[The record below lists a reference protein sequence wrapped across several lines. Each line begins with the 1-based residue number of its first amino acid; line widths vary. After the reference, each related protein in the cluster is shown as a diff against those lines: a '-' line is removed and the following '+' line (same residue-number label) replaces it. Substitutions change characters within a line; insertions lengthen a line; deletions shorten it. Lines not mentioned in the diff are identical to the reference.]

1 MYEQFVEL
9 VRDTYQT
16 NNTVPLH
23 EPRFTGNEKR
33 FLEDAIDSTFVSS
46 IGAYVDRFE
55 QEVAETVNSEF
66 AVSTVNG
73 TAALHTALILSG
85 TRPGDQILTQS
96 LSFVATCN
104 AISYCQAT
112 PIFLDIDR
120 QTLGLSASAL
130 QTWLADNADLE
141 EGRCINRSSGKAIA
155 ACVPMHTFGNMVE
168 ADKIKSLCEQY
179 RVPLIEDAAEALGSR
194 LRNTGSNSFAGSI
207 GDVGVFS
214 FNGNKIITTGGGG
227 MVITNNPQL
236 ADHAKHLTTTAKSP
250 HRWEFSHDE
259 IGYNYRMPNLNA
271 ALGCAQ
277 LQQLSSYLAS
287 KRQLHQMYADALP
300 KMHLELFPEPPNSHS
315 NCWLNAIVCEHREQR
330 DEFLEFT
337 NNQNVL
343 TRPVWQPLHTLPMYA
358 GLEYGDLSNTQWF
371 ADRLVN
377 IPSSVPPQK
386 SIGA

>member
-16 NNTVPLH
+16 NDIVPLH
-23 EPRFTGNEKR
+23 EPRFTGNEKH
-33 FLEDAIDSTFVSS
+33 FLNDAIDSTFVSS

-55 QEVAETVNSEF
+55 QEVAETVNSKF

-85 TRPGDQILTQS
+85 TGPGDQVLTQS

-130 QTWLADNADLE
+130 QTWLLDNADLE
-141 EGRCINRSSGKAIA
+141 GGRCINRNTGKAIS

-168 ADKIKSLCEQY
+168 ADRIKSLCEQY
-179 RVPLIEDAAEALGSR
+179 RIPLLEDAAEALGSQ
-194 LRNTGSNSFAGSI
+194 LRDTGSKEFAGTI
-207 GDVGVFS
+207 GDIGVFS

-227 MVITNNPQL
+227 MVTTNDPQL
-236 ADHAKHLTTTAKSP
+236 AARAKHLTTTAKAP

-259 IGYNYRMPNLNA
+259 LGYNYRMPNLNA

-277 LQQLSSYLAS
+277 LQQLNAYLES
-287 KRQLHQMYADALP
+287 KRRLHQMYAEALP
-300 KMHLELFPEPPNSHS
+300 QMQLQLFPEPQHCHS

-330 DEFLEFT
+330 DQFLEIT
-337 NNQNVL
+337 NDQKVL

-358 GLEYGDLSNTQWF
+358 GLEHGELSNTQWF

-377 IPSSVPPQK
+377 IPSSVPPQT
-386 SIGA
+386 SAAG